1 MYAPARLRTIS
12 LSNRCLKAREVA
24 DRVLNLPAFEEAT
37 RISVYLSMPE
47 GEIST
52 ANIVKQAL
60 RNGKKVFV
68 PYIQK
73 SSKSTRSRTRMEM
86 LALRSQ
92 EDLESLQPDA
102 WGIPTFEKSSLQD
115 RENAL
120 GGLGISKED
129 DLGKKEVFEGLDLI
143 LLPGMAFD
151 QSGGRLGHGKGFYDR
166 FLQSYGELAS
176 RNDTHAKMP
185 RLGTESIAPI
195 FSVS

>member
-1 MYAPARLRTIS
+1 MYAPAQLRTIS
-12 LSNRCLKAREVA
+12 SSNRCLKAREVV

-37 RISVYLSMPE
+37 RISVYLSMPQ

-52 ANIVKQAL
+52 VGIVKQAL
-60 RNGKKVFV
+60 RDGKKVFV

-73 SSKSTRSRTRMEM
+73 SSKSIRSRTYMEM

-92 EDLESLQPDA
+92 EDLDSLQPDA

-120 GGLGISKED
+120 GGLGLSKED
-129 DLGKKEVFEGLDLI
+129 DLEKKNIFESLDLI

-166 FLQSYGELAS
+166 FLQSYWELAS
-176 RNDTHAKMP
+176 QNSTQAKMP
-185 RLGTESIAPI
+185 PLGMESI
-195 FSVS
+195 S

>member
-1 MYAPARLRTIS
+1 
-12 LSNRCLKAREVA
+12 
-24 DRVLNLPAFEEAT
+24 
-37 RISVYLSMPE
+37 MPQ

-52 ANIVKQAL
+52 VGIVKQAL
-60 RNGKKVFV
+60 RDGKKVFV

-73 SSKSTRSRTRMEM
+73 SSKSIRSRTYMEM

-92 EDLESLQPDA
+92 EDLDSLQPDA

-120 GGLGISKED
+120 GGLGLSKED
-129 DLGKKEVFEGLDLI
+129 DLEKKNIFESLDLI

-166 FLQSYGELAS
+166 FLQSYWELAS
-176 RNDTHAKMP
+176 QNSTQAKMP
-185 RLGTESIAPI
+185 PLGMESI
-195 FSVS
+195 S